1 MSTVKVLFDVSSL
14 PSEEVHL
21 VLLVDDVLLPALH
34 ALLSALET
42 RVDMVNYSRILDEVV
57 APLVYVSALHWTPH
71 LVFTHSRGFHKR
83 LA

>member
-1 MSTVKVLFDVSSL
+1 MSAVKVLFDVSSL

-34 ALLSALET
+34 ALLPALET
-42 RVDMVNYSRILDEVV
+42 RIDVVNYSRVLDEVV
-57 APLVYVSALHWTPH
+57 VPLVNISALHRTPH
-71 LVFTHSRGFHKR
+71 LVFAHGRGFHKR